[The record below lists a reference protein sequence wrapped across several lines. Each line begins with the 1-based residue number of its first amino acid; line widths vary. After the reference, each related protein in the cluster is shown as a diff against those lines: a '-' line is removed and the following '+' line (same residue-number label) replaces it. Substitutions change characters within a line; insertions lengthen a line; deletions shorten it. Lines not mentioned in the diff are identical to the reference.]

1 MSSRVVL
8 AAVVDL
14 CLMTL
19 CEYFCRKSTDL
30 SWDGDEPS
38 ATVVEE
44 VAPPV
49 EETAPDAQT
58 ATEPP
63 ATEAPLPEASVV
75 EGEYPS

>member
-8 AAVVDL
+8 SAVVDF
-14 CLMTL
+14 CLTIL
-19 CEYFCRKSTDL
+19 YEYFCRKSTDL
-30 SWDGDEPS
+30 SWDEEEPS
-38 ATVVEE
+38 SAVAEE
-44 VAPPV
+44 IAPPV
-49 EETAPDAQT
+49 EEAAPNARA

>member
-1 MSSRVVL
+1 
-8 AAVVDL
+8 
-14 CLMTL
+14 MTL
-19 CEYFCRKSTDL
+19 CECFCRKSTDL

-49 EETAPDAQT
+49 EEAAPDVQT
-58 ATEPP
+58 ATEPT

>member
-8 AAVVDL
+8 DVVADD
-14 CLMTL
+14 CLTIF

-38 ATVVEE
+38 SAVAEE
-44 VAPPV
+44 AAPPV
-49 EETAPDAQT
+49 EEAAPEAQAT
-58 ATEPP
+58 TEPP
-63 ATEAPLPEASVV
+63 ATEAPLPEAVVV